1 MPTPFPGIDPYL
13 EKRGIWSQVHT
24 QLIVKIQD
32 FLAPQLRPRYT
43 VDIDLT
49 ILPASNGEARAER
62 VGRPADLI
70 LTKPVPTGP
79 TPQSGS
85 GGSRTTAPTIE
96 PIVTQ
101 WLI

>member
-1 MPTPFPGIDPYL
+1 MPTPFPGMDPYL

-49 ILPASNGEARAER
+49 ILPPSNGEARAER
-62 VGRPADLI
+62 VGRPDDLI

-79 TPQSGS
+79 TPQSES